1 MDNNIIN
8 NNKKKCV
15 RNSLNGNSAS
25 QKFLQVKS

>member
-8 NNKKKCV
+8 NKKKCV
-15 RNSLNGNSAS
+15 LNSLNGNSAS